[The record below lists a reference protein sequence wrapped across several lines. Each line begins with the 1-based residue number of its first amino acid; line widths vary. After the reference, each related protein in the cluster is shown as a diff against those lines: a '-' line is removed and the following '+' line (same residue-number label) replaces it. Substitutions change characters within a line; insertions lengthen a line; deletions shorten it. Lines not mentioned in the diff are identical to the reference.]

1 MLLRL
6 KFALLL
12 SVVAANASAH
22 QLGAALI
29 KVQALPQ
36 QQISVELHAP
46 LDAAGR
52 PPAIA
57 TILGD
62 DCNTVSHG
70 SHAEA
75 RAVVR
80 HWLQQCQADFAPRTI
95 KVTGLNAQTP
105 DALMVVDYASG
116 EIVHL
121 SANRQNPT
129 VSIPLADA
137 AEPPALKHYL
147 PMGFTHIAGGYDHL
161 ILVLLLCLMA
171 RSKQLLW
178 VVTSFTLA
186 HSASLA
192 LATLGHIQAPALV
205 VESCIA
211 LSLML
216 LAAEL
221 LRQVKDSSYSSITLR
236 YPAAMAFTF
245 GLIHGLGFAGALAET
260 GLPDDAAWQALLLFN
275 IGVELGQL
283 AFVAVL
289 LSLYAIASSTVAR
302 QVLPKIKPPML
313 YGIGGLAAFWFWQ
326 RLLF

>member
-6 KFALLL
+6 KLALLL
-12 SVVAANASAH
+12 CLVVGDAAAH

-29 KVQALPQ
+29 KIQELPQ
-36 QQISVELHAP
+36 QQVSIELHAP

-57 TILGD
+57 AVLDGGCDSI
-62 DCNTVSHG
+62 SHG
-70 SHAEA
+70 SHAETSG
-75 RAVVR
+75 VVR
-80 HWLQQCQADFAPRTI
+80 QWLQQCKTELASSVITI
-95 KVTGLNAQTP
+95 AGLTAQTP
-105 DALMVVDYASG
+105 DALIVVHYNSG
-116 EIVHL
+116 VTAHL
-121 SANRQNPT
+121 SANRQNPSVILPT
-129 VSIPLADA
+129 ADVTEA
-137 AEPPALKHYL
+137 PALQHYL

-171 RSKQLLW
+171 RGKQLLW

-192 LATLGHIQAPALV
+192 LATFGHVQTPALV

-211 LSLML
+211 LSLVL

-221 LRQVKDSSYSSITLR
+221 LRQSRKPSYSSITLR
-236 YPAAMAFTF
+236 YPAAMAFIF

-260 GLPDDAAWQALLLFN
+260 GLPADAAWQALLLFN

-289 LSLYAIASSTVAR
+289 LSLYAIAANTLAPR
-302 QVLPKIKPPML
+302 YLHKIKPPTL